1 MTEALVL
8 IDPTDDMVAMLADR
22 PVRVLRTASEIAAEM
37 ATSTPGIW
45 VVLSPGQLAL
55 RDRLVRQRGISRRVL
70 CLSDASPEKLRLLND
85 LFQQVVSA
93 SNPVKLLPK
102 DHILEV
108 LKSDHP
114 DHLFIGG
121 YVDQDDRQIV
131 LYRGNIEPLF
141 VPFDWFT
148 EYESPVPPD
157 FADFEVTDFGQTVR
171 LGDHEAANTAILYE
185 FDPAFR
191 AWDKKRQRTLDDS
204 LGGCIRRLRLSKG
217 LKRHEFPPLHEKTI
231 ARIERGETPQPDER
245 TLAIIAQR
253 LGVAQRDLL
262 SY

>member
-8 IDPTDDMVAMLADR
+8 IDPSDDMVAMLADR
-22 PVRVLRTASEIAAEM
+22 PVRVLRTEAEIAAEL

-45 VVLSPGQLAL
+45 IVLSAGRLAL

-70 CLSDASPEKLRLLND
+70 CLSDASPQKLRLLND

-93 SNPVKLLPK
+93 TNPVKLLAK
-102 DHILEV
+102 EQVLEV
-108 LKSDHP
+108 LKADHP

-121 YVDQDDRQIV
+121 YVDHDDQQVV

-141 VPFDWFT
+141 VPFSWFT
-148 EYESPVPPD
+148 DYESPISPD
-157 FADFEVTDFGQTVR
+157 FSDFEITDFGQTVR
-171 LGDHEAANTAILYE
+171 LGDYEAANTAVLYE
-185 FDPAFR
+185 FDAAFR
-191 AWDKKRQRTLDDS
+191 AWDKKRQRALDDS

-217 LKRHEFPPLHEKTI
+217 VKRHEFPPLNEKTI

-245 TLAIIAQR
+245 TLAVIAKR
-253 LGVAQRDLL
+253 LGVRPDELH